1 VRIPRGRIDNPDV
14 IDQRGSFPS
23 EVSPEEEPPNAPD
36 PNSPPWDGAA
46 PIVLKSDAQRAVRG
60 ALALS
65 GVVAV
70 GAFLLGRASVA
81 SVRSSRRRYRPR

>member
-1 VRIPRGRIDNPDV
+1 VRIPGGRIDNPDV
-14 IDQRGSFPS
+14 IDQRGSFPP
-23 EVSPEEEPPNAPD
+23 EVSPEEEPPNVQD
-36 PNSPPWDGAA
+36 SDSPSWDGTA

-60 ALALS
+60 ALVLS

-81 SVRSSRRRYRPR
+81 PKSSRRRYRPR